1 MQKLYKIYIYIIV
14 LIGVII
20 LAPNIYHLINLNLE
34 YNRLLNSVEQNSNE
48 TDLLEDEIKK
58 RTDTNQKYLETLAYK
73 DFQMIKDG
81 EKIYRIQDS
90 KQLKD

>member
-34 YNRLLNSVEQNSNE
+34 YNRLLNSVEKNSNE

-90 KQLKD
+90 KQLED

>member
-1 MQKLYKIYIYIIV
+1 MQKLYKNFIYIIV

-90 KQLKD
+90 KQLED